1 MVYPQQQSKPAVQKP
16 AVQKPAVQKPAVQEP
31 AVQEPSVQ
39 KQQKKHS
46 SKDNFSPGRKSK
58 DWIGAIML
66 HKLKGVFWLVKITRM
81 EAGR

>member
-1 MVYPQQQSKPAVQKP
+1 M
-16 AVQKPAVQKPAVQEP
+16 QKPAVQKPAVQEP
-31 AVQEPSVQ
+31 SVQ
-39 KQQKKHS
+39 KQEKKPS
-46 SKDNFSPGRKSK
+46 SKENFPPGSKSK